1 MPYTGSLREHPERVS
16 CASNRLEPKSS
27 SQALKMERH
36 FMLCEKT
43 NFRKG
48 SCPENVA
55 DMDTPISEL
64 PIQAQKW
71 TQYGGSLAV
80 SKKPGETMIT
90 NSVVIKVCRPILG
103 SPAVVLLGASVSH
116 PFQGARLQAK
126 RQRNK
131 LLPNRRPYGE
141 QRLPGLTTF
150 SACACFR
157 PRVFPQVL
165 IRRPAPTHGPCQ
177 ANQSSMLRTTARCT
191 PSTGSPLREPCQCA
205 RACTYLGSAPLRRS
219 STLPTCAPAAL
230 RCAPLTSSPVYT
242 CEMVWIAS
250 KENGPSR
257 QHPHAVCRYVT
268 VAFLVLL
275 SLIEIPTRFRC
286 SGSLPKPGHNTTVWD
301 PLFAKQ

>member
-1 MPYTGSLREHPERVS
+1 M
-16 CASNRLEPKSS
+16 
-27 SQALKMERH
+27 
-36 FMLCEKT
+36 
-43 NFRKG
+43 
-48 SCPENVA
+48 
-55 DMDTPISEL
+55 
-64 PIQAQKW
+64 
-71 TQYGGSLAV
+71 
-80 SKKPGETMIT
+80 
-90 NSVVIKVCRPILG
+90 
-103 SPAVVLLGASVSH
+103 SH

-177 ANQSSMLRTTARCT
+177 AKQSSMLRTTARCT
-191 PSTGSPLREPCQCA
+191 PSTGSPFRQPCQCA

-250 KENGPSR
+250 KDNGPSR

-268 VAFLVLL
+268 IEFLVLL